1 MNSTADSVSWDLE
14 NWLIP
19 ENINN
24 LFASSPEASVQKQ
37 STQSDNIIQN
47 GPEEQ
52 QQQQQQQQ
60 QLASLSENMTAIIDS
75 ISADIKMSTTPQEQL
90 QISNDSKSVQSL
102 QQSTTSSF
110 NDNISVVEKYHTRRQ
125 RNNLASRK
133 SREKRKKNNHSIL
146 LEIEELSSTNDR
158 LKTKIKTLEENLEKI
173 KGELFA
179 SIVAKKSA

>member
-1 MNSTADSVSWDLE
+1 MNSTADSFSWDLE

-24 LFASSPEASVQKQ
+24 LFASSPEVSVQKQ
-37 STQSDNIIQN
+37 STQANSIIQI
-47 GPEEQ
+47 ESKE
-52 QQQQQQQQ
+52 QQQQQ

-75 ISADIKMSTTPQEQL
+75 ISTDIKTSTTPQEQL
-90 QISNDSKSVQSL
+90 QMSNDSKSVQSL

-110 NDNISVVEKYHTRRQ
+110 SDNISVVEKYHTRRQ

-146 LEIEELSSTNDR
+146 LEIEELSSTNER

-179 SIVAKKSA
+179 SIVAKKST